1 VPDANYRISAEND
14 VGTSDWPAAVI
25 ASERGCDPSRSGLFV
40 ADFSG
45 GLIHINSAQRKP
57 YHTA

>member
-1 VPDANYRISAEND
+1 
-14 VGTSDWPAAVI
+14 
-25 ASERGCDPSRSGLFV
+25 V

-57 YHTA
+57 YHTVQVSIGRGHVASL